1 MGDNDLA
8 TVAVVMDTSRL
19 ACRIG
24 SWVRRLF
31 GEEAMTDHWERT
43 ARVLEE
49 ALELAQAEGLT
60 AADVQRMLDR
70 TYSRPVGEPSQE
82 AAGLMVTLLAWAEA
96 TGTDLAT
103 VTLAEVERIE
113 QPEVMARIQLKQ
125 AEKAAA
131 GTGRGYPVPGG
142 ESKDLLGRF
151 AADKG
156 VPNV

>member
-1 MGDNDLA
+1 
-8 TVAVVMDTSRL
+8 MDSRRL
-19 ACRIG
+19 ARRIG
-24 SWVRRLF
+24 SWVRRAF
-31 GEEAMTDHWERT
+31 GEAAMTDRWERT

-60 AADVQRMLDR
+60 AADVQRVLDR

-113 QPEVMARIQLKQ
+113 QPVVMARIQLKQ
-125 AEKAAA
+125 REKAAA

-142 ESKDLLGRF
+142 ETR
-151 AADKG
+151 
-156 VPNV
+156 